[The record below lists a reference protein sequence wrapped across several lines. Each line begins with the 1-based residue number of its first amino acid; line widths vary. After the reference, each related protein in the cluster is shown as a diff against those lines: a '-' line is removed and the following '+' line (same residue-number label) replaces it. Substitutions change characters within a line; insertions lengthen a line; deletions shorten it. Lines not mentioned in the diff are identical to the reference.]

1 MEDLILDVPSAEQIA
16 QCYSACLDSV
26 SLLTAGQPLGMDD
39 ADWADSVARNKEHL
53 ELMVAK
59 DCWTTE
65 DLSVIKAVL

>member
-1 MEDLILDVPSAEQIA
+1 MHDIKQTPEEIA
-16 QCYSACLDSV
+16 RHYSGCLDSV
-26 SLLTAGQPLGMDD
+26 ALLTAGKPEEMDD

>member
-1 MEDLILDVPSAEQIA
+1 MNDLILDVPSAEQIA

-26 SLLTAGQPLGMDD
+26 ALLTAGQPLGMDD
-39 ADWADSVARNKEHL
+39 ADWADSVARNKGHL

-59 DCWTTE
+59 DFWTTE